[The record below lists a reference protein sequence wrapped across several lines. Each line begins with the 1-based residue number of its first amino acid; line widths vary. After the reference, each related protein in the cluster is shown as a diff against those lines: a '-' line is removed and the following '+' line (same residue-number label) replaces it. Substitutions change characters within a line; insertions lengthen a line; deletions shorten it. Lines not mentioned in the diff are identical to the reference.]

1 MPPRTDYPN
10 HLKLYRYGLCRIAYR
25 KGGRNGCRHVGTRR
39 AENNTRQRHND
50 TYLPE
55 RRISR
60 VPQRSYQPYR
70 SDPAP
75 AGQCRTGTQDR
86 KEPSKGVACH
96 ALRKP
101 RRYEAYPAGRTV
113 GCLGQGFLRLAAK
126 DLRKGKRCV
135 GSPASGRENTTYTRD
150 RRADHTGRT
159 QKGQAGAGEERPKR
173 KENLSH

>member
-25 KGGRNGCRHVGTRR
+25 EGSRNGRRHVGTRR

-86 KEPSKGVACH
+86 KEPSEGVARH
-96 ALRKP
+96 ALRKLGP
-101 RRYEAYPAGRTV
+101 RIPAAGCKRPSERKTLCRQSCIWTRKHHIYTRPSCRSHGANAERPSWSGRRTPKAE
-113 GCLGQGFLRLAAK
+113 REPIA
-126 DLRKGKRCV
+126 LRKTARV
-135 GSPASGRENTTYTRD
+135 YVPTM
-150 RRADHTGRT
+150 
-159 QKGQAGAGEERPKR
+159 
-173 KENLSH
+173 